1 MSTIPPATPPTD
13 AVDPKQAAYDALN
26 DLLNTATAAANN
38 PANTQAARDTVF
50 ALRTA
55 SEVCLPGDLTLRA
68 ITAPYFLG
76 TKIEAFRG
84 RGREDYFASH
94 DLEDLITVV
103 DGRPS
108 LLNEVEAASVELRR
122 FIGEAVQALLTE
134 PRFLDALPGYLLP
147 DEANQAR
154 IVQLTGRLRVLGRL
168 A

>member
-1 MSTIPPATPPTD
+1 M
-13 AVDPKQAAYDALN
+13 
-26 DLLNTATAAANN
+26 
-38 PANTQAARDTVF
+38 
-50 ALRTA
+50 
-55 SEVCLPGDLTLRA
+55 
-68 ITAPYFLG
+68 
-76 TKIEAFRG
+76 
-84 RGREDYFASH
+84 EDYFASH